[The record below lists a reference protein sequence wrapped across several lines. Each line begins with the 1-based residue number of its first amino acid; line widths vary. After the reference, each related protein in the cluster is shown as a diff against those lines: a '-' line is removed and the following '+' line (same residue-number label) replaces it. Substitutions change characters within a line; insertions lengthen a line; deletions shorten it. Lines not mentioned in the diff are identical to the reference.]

1 MSGATIIWSKPN
13 CPYCVKAKHLLSIK
27 NIPFEERVIGE
38 GWTREQLLEAVPE
51 AKTVPQIWLRGDY
64 IGGCEDFERYYEEH
78 DMWKGD

>member
-1 MSGATIIWSKPN
+1 M
-13 CPYCVKAKHLLSIK
+13 KAKHLLSIK

-64 IGGCEDFERYYEEH
+64 IGGCEDLERYYEEH